1 MALRMSLQTRFIVA
15 VTFLLIILVGAIL
28 FVIEKRE
35 VKTIFEESKNKGIL
49 QAKNIA
55 YLNLEPL
62 LFWDVEAIEGNI
74 AEHIDQKLIYVIF
87 YDRYNEPLVANDF
100 IKNYEEI
107 YCCSGLEEEINEDSY
122 SSESKNIKIK
132 GENRIL
138 RILEI
143 EVPIFARGSPTK
155 WGSIKIGLSL
165 EVMRREIQRT
175 RLVLILIGL
184 GGLLLGVMGATLLA
198 RRITGPL
205 KKLVEG
211 TVEVSKGDFSHQIDI
226 SSQDEIGNLARS
238 FNKMSG
244 ELLQSRK
251 GIEQANRKLIQ
262 AEKLASIGRIS
273 ATIAHEIRNPLTS
286 VKLNI
291 QRVLEGAE
299 LDELEGEHLKISQE
313 GINQIEMFIR
323 ELLDFTRVSELNL
336 DRFPI
341 EQILDE
347 SVKMMTESLDQ
358 KKVIL
363 ERNFRQGLPLAL
375 VDGDKLR
382 QVFLN
387 ILRNAHEAVDE
398 GGKISVSL
406 SLKREKPSQKIRIV
420 ISNSGKGIPTQ
431 DWDSIFEPFYT
442 TKATGT
448 GLGLAIARKI
458 IEQHK
463 GSIKVIKKEGKGT
476 SFEVLLPFGREG

>member
-1 MALRMSLQTRFIVA
+1 MTMALRMSLQTRFIVT
-15 VTFLLIILVGAIL
+15 VIFLLIILVGAIL
-28 FVIEKRE
+28 FVIEQKE
-35 VKTIFEESKNKGIL
+35 VKAIFEESKEKGIL

-62 LFWDVEAIEGNI
+62 SYWDLGPVEKNI
-74 AEHIDQKLIYVIF
+74 SEQIDRKLTYVVIYG
-87 YDRYNEPLVANDF
+87 YDEPIVANDF
-100 IKNYEEI
+100 IKDYEDI
-107 YCCSGLEEEINEDSY
+107 YCCSRLEGEINEDSY
-122 SSESKNIKIK
+122 FFESKSIKIK
-132 GENRIL
+132 DENRII

-165 EVMRREIQRT
+165 EDMHREIRRT

-184 GGLLLGVMGATLLA
+184 AGLLVGIVGATLLA

-211 TVEVSKGDFSHQIDI
+211 TVDVSKGDFSHKINI
-226 SSQDEIGNLARS
+226 SSQDEIGNLAQS
-238 FNKMSG
+238 FNKMSQ

-251 GIEQANRKLIQ
+251 GIEEAHKKLIQ
-262 AEKLASIGRIS
+262 AEKLASIGRLS

-291 QRVLEGAE
+291 QKVLGSAK
-299 LDELEGEHLKISQE
+299 LDEFEGEHLKISQE
-313 GINQIEMFIR
+313 GISQIEMFIR
-323 ELLDFTRVSELNL
+323 ELLDFTRISELNL

-341 EQILDE
+341 EQILEE
-347 SVKMMTESLDQ
+347 SIKMMNESLDQ

-363 ERNFRQGLPLAL
+363 EKNFKLRLPLAL

-387 ILRNAHEAVDE
+387 ILRNAYEVVGE
-398 GGKISVSL
+398 GGKISISL
-406 SLKREKPSQKIRIV
+406 SLKREKPTKKIQVV
-420 ISNSGKGIPTQ
+420 ISNSGKAIPKK
-431 DWDSIFEPFYT
+431 DWENIFEPFYT

-448 GLGLAIARKI
+448 GLGLALARKI

-463 GSIKVIKKEGKGT
+463 GSIKVLKKEGKET
-476 SFEVLLPFGREG
+476 SFEILIPCGR

>member
-1 MALRMSLQTRFIVA
+1 MSLQTRFIVA

-28 FVIEKRE
+28 FVIEQRE
-35 VKTIFEESKNKGIL
+35 VKAIFEESKNKGIL

-62 LFWDVEAIEGNI
+62 LFWDVEAIEKNI
-74 AEHIDQKLIYVIF
+74 AEQIDQRLIYVIF
-87 YDRYNEPLVANDF
+87 YDRYSEPFIANDF
-100 IKNYEEI
+100 IKDYDQI
-107 YCCSGLEEEINEDSY
+107 YCCSRLEGEIDEDSHFF
-122 SSESKNIKIK
+122 ESKNIRIQN
-132 GENRIL
+132 ENRIM

-165 EVMRREIQRT
+165 EEMRREVQRT

-184 GGLLLGVMGATLLA
+184 GGLLVGIIGATFLA

-211 TVEVSKGDFSHQIDI
+211 TVEVSKGDFSHQIGI
-226 SSQDEIGNLARS
+226 NSQDEIGNLAQS
-238 FNKMSG
+238 FNKMSQ

-251 GIEQANRKLIQ
+251 GIEEAHKKLIQ

-291 QRVLEGAE
+291 QKVLGSAQ
-299 LDELEGEHLKISQE
+299 LDEFEGEHLKISQE

-341 EQILDE
+341 EQILEE
-347 SVKMMTESLDQ
+347 SIKMMNESLDQ

-363 ERNFRQGLPLAL
+363 EKNFKPRLPLAL
-375 VDGDKLR
+375 VDGDRLR

-387 ILRNAHEAVDE
+387 ILRNAYEAVDE
-398 GGKISVSL
+398 GGKISISL
-406 SLKREKPSQKIRIV
+406 SLKREKPTKKIQVV
-420 ISNSGKGIPTQ
+420 ISNSGKAIPKK
-431 DWDSIFEPFYT
+431 DWENIFEPFYT
-442 TKATGT
+442 TKTTGT
-448 GLGLAIARKI
+448 GLGLALARKI

-463 GSIKVIKKEGKGT
+463 GSIKVFKKEGKET
-476 SFEVLLPFGREG
+476 SFEILIPYGR